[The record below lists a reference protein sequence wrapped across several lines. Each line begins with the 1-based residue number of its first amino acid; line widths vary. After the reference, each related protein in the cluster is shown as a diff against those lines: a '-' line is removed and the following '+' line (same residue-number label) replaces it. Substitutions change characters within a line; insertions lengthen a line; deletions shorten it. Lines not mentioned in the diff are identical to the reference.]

1 MVTARAGLAARVL
14 RGIGDPA
21 LPAAQWRALLDRGDT
36 REVFLTREWL
46 DAWWRCHPRGRILP
60 VLVLRDGVP
69 VLMAPFFAE
78 AGMVFFCGAGSAD
91 YLDLLGDVTD
101 TGAVGTALAAARA
114 ATAGFVGFRLHH
126 VPDGSRTA
134 DALRGA
140 ATVLGLDL
148 VDEGTMDAPYVD
160 LAADA
165 VSPRPAAHRRS
176 LVRHER
182 GLARCGELSVVHDR
196 APTADDLEPFFAQH
210 VRRWAG
216 TPYPS
221 AFTAPGCRAFF
232 RAVAAA
238 GAAHGWV
245 VFTTVRWNG
254 TAVAFHLG
262 FDFAG
267 SLLWYKP
274 SFDPAYAARSPG
286 EVLLRRL
293 LLLAREIPGCTRFD
307 FGIGDEAFKYRFATG
322 VRTVRTWGLYP
333 LGPRTG

>member
-1 MVTARAGLAARVL
+1 MLPGL
-14 RGIGDPA
+14 GDPS
-21 LPAAQWRALLDRGDT
+21 LPAAQWRALLGRSDT

-46 DAWWRCHPRGRILP
+46 DAWRRSHPRGRVLP

-69 VLMAPFFAE
+69 VLLAPFFAE
-78 AGMVFFCGAGSAD
+78 EGMVFFCGVGGAD

-101 TGAVGTALAAARA
+101 TGAVTTALATARA

-126 VPDGSRTA
+126 VPDDSRTA
-134 DALRGA
+134 DSLSGA

-148 VDEGTMDAPYVD
+148 VDEGTLAAPYVD

-165 VSPRPAAHRRS
+165 RSQRPAAHRRS

-182 GLARCGELSVVHDR
+182 GLRRDGELSVVHDR
-196 APTADDLEPFFAQH
+196 TPTAIDLEPFFAQH
-210 VRRWAG
+210 VQRWAD
-216 TPYPS
+216 TSYPS
-221 AFTAPGCRAFF
+221 AFTAPGRRAFF

-238 GAAHGWV
+238 GAAQGWV

-286 EVLLRRL
+286 EVLLRQL

-307 FGIGDEAFKYRFATG
+307 FGIGDEAYKYRFATG

-333 LGPRTG
+333 LEPVAR